1 MTVVFVGVVEFMSHV
16 KQSVTVPCFAVISVE
31 DFATNPAHHA
41 RNTAGPTANTAS
53 ARKNVASLVILA
65 TKSVSGSASI
75 TDVRNCVGSCAI
87 AQDVT
92 CHVQRHIGPRIL
104 VSASVGN

>member
-1 MTVVFVGVVEFMSHV
+1 MTVVVVGVVEFMSHA

-31 DFATNPAHHA
+31 DFAANPALHA
-41 RNTAGPTANTAS
+41 RNTAAPTASTAS

-75 TDVRNCVGSCAI
+75 TYVRNCVGSCAI

-92 CHVQRHIGPRIL
+92 CHVQRHIGPGL